1 MFGRR
6 FDLFRLFG
14 FQVQADASWLILAF
28 LIAWSLAT
36 GYFPY
41 QYEYLSSF
49 QYWGLGILGA
59 IGLFGSLILHELSHS
74 LVARRFG
81 IPMRGITLFIFGGVA
96 HMEDEPPT
104 PKSEFV
110 MAIAGP
116 LASLALAAV
125 CYAAFQEG
133 MATGWPDPVNGL
145 LGYLVFINLV
155 LAMFNMVPAFP
166 LDGGRV
172 FRSALWAWK
181 DDLRWAT
188 QLAAGVGTG
197 FSILLMTW
205 GGFSILTGNL
215 IGGFWYML
223 IGLFLYSA
231 AERAYQQVLVN
242 HALRGESLRRFMSS
256 DPISVAPGVSVQTLV
271 DDYLYRYL
279 HDLFPVLE
287 GANLLGCVTTKQVGA
302 VPRTEWPSKTVA
314 DIMTACA
321 AEKVIQADT
330 DAHKALAQMNKAR
343 SSRLMVLD
351 GDRLV
356 GMITLKDLLKHL
368 AFRMNLE
375 KMTKAV

>member
-14 FQVQADASWLILAF
+14 VQVQVDASWLILAF

-59 IGLFGSLILHELSHS
+59 IGLFGSLIFHELSHS

-116 LASLALAAV
+116 LASLGLAAV
-125 CYAAFQEG
+125 SYAAFQGG

-145 LGYLVFINLV
+145 LGYVFFINLV
-155 LAMFNMVPAFP
+155 LAIFN
-166 LDGGRV
+166 
-172 FRSALWAWK
+172 
-181 DDLRWAT
+181 
-188 QLAAGVGTG
+188 
-197 FSILLMTW
+197 
-205 GGFSILTGNL
+205 
-215 IGGFWYML
+215 
-223 IGLFLYSA
+223 
-231 AERAYQQVLVN
+231 
-242 HALRGESLRRFMSS
+242 
-256 DPISVAPGVSVQTLV
+256 
-271 DDYLYRYL
+271 

-287 GANLLGCVTTKQVGA
+287 V
-302 VPRTEWPSKTVA
+302 RT
-314 DIMTACA
+314 C
-321 AEKVIQADT
+321 
-330 DAHKALAQMNKAR
+330 
-343 SSRLMVLD
+343 
-351 GDRLV
+351 
-356 GMITLKDLLKHL
+356 
-368 AFRMNLE
+368 
-375 KMTKAV
+375 